1 MIVAERKNKTVLDN
15 FDRFGGMVTEIGL
28 TVSFNGNGKIYRL
41 KEDILVSQKFG
52 RPLSEEELK

>member
-28 TVSFNGNGKIYRL
+28 TVPFNGNGKIYRL

-52 RPLSEEELK
+52 

>member
-28 TVSFNGNGKIYRL
+28 TVPFNGNGKIYRL